1 MSQLK
6 LVKSFRP
13 LSGSYVSQF
22 TAWIVT
28 AAALF
33 PSPVGELCFSILALG
48 TVDTVPDNTKVS
60 VPCRGAMFLNLKITV
75 FINTV
80 SIRFR
85 PLLPRNCSL
94 LFPHCFH
101 QYGFHPF
108 PSPVGELCFSII
120 YGRLTKNIY
129 ILFPSPVG
137 ELCFSIEYGKNGRK
151 LKFPSP
157 VGELCFSITSPFKT
171 WLRVLNLFPSPVGE
185 LCFSILPVSKL
196 CNKRK
201 GMFPSPVGELCFSM
215 AAGKFLK

>member
-1 MSQLK
+1 MTRNISWISRFWFPSPVGELCFSMEQRTQLK

-137 ELCFSIEYGKNGRK
+137 ELCFSIDICDLMSICK
-151 LKFPSP
+151 KFPSP
-157 VGELCFSITSPFKT
+157 VGELCFSMIEAENRKR
-171 WLRVLNLFPSPVGE
+171 WLKVVSVPCRGAMFLN
-185 LCFSILPVSKL
+185 
-196 CNKRK
+196 
-201 GMFPSPVGELCFSM
+201 
-215 AAGKFLK
+215 